1 MKIYTVVINGK
12 SFEVEILDIDSGK
25 AKVMVDGVEINADI
39 LEANEDVEI
48 SDESIDRNIVED
60 KINEESFVPSK
71 RGFEPTKH
79 RHRDFICSPFWCG
92 CCQWNRNKRNGRP
105 T

>member
-25 AKVMVDGVEINADI
+25 AKVMVDGAEINADI

-48 SDESIDRNIVED
+48 SDESINRDIVED
-60 KINEESFVPSK
+60 KIKEE
-71 RGFEPTKH
+71 
-79 RHRDFICSPFWCG
+79 
-92 CCQWNRNKRNGRP
+92 
-105 T
+105 